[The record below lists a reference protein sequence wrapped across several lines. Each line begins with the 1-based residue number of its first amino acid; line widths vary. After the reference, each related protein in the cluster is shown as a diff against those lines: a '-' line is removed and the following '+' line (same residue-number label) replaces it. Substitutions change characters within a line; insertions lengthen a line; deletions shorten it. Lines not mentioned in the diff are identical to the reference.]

1 MSLSESD
8 MFLLYKTGCI
18 RIIILEKCQIA
29 GRTAMKKK
37 MNELRK
43 INQMKVVIEFS
54 EEQKEYEQLDRD
66 IKEILTNILYEYI

>member
-1 MSLSESD
+1 
-8 MFLLYKTGCI
+8 
-18 RIIILEKCQIA
+18 
-29 GRTAMKKK
+29 MKKK

-66 IKEILTNILYEYI
+66 IKEILTNILYEYIEERQKS

>member
-1 MSLSESD
+1 
-8 MFLLYKTGCI
+8 
-18 RIIILEKCQIA
+18 
-29 GRTAMKKK
+29 

-66 IKEILTNILYEYI
+66 IKEILTNILYEYIEERQKS